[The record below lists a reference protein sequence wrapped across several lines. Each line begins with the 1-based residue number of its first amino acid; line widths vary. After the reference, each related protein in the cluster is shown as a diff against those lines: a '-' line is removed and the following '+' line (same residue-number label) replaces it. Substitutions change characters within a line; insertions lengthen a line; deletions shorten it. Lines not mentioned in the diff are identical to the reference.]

1 MSIPGGHYLRT
12 LRRRW
17 GERDDVYR
25 TLYFTPVIVC
35 VAILGATLLTWQ
47 GSVQSLERDISLS
60 ANTRMDSLE
69 QTIGQRLASY
79 EQILKGG
86 VGFFQGSD
94 RVTHQEWNNYLEAFV
109 LEDQRWGVEE
119 LGYAQVIKAADVPAV
134 TDRLKQDGVAD
145 FAIRPSKPPRTE
157 YAAAIFIKP
166 ANRESKPFYGKDL
179 YIDEVRRTAAYR
191 ARDNDATA
199 MSGRR
204 TLEVAGSPKIGFLV
218 LSPHYEL
225 GRPTSTVEQRRSELL
240 GYVYASFSAEV
251 FFKGTSDPEQERT
264 LGYQIN
270 VEGDATPMYESA
282 NFATLAKT
290 GDARKI
296 DRTFTIYGVKW
307 NINYVL
313 DPARLVSSAQSN
325 RPLSVIIAGV
335 VAAIFA
341 TTIIVLVLR
350 GRARELAAQKERA
363 VELAKDEL
371 LSLASHQ
378 LRTPAT
384 GVKQYLGMVLQGFV
398 GRVPARQR
406 ELLDRAYA
414 SNDRQLR
421 IINEILHLA
430 KIESGRIVLARQDV
444 DVNELITDVVN
455 EQQGDID
462 EAGHHLAVRLPRK
475 PVIINADIHSLRMVI
490 ENVLSNAIKYTL
502 PGGTITI
509 RVYKKNR
516 EAYIVVK
523 DTGVGIA
530 PADMKKIFEQFSRLP
545 NAMSQQV
552 GGTGIGLYLAKHLV
566 ELHGGSVE
574 VQSQPDAGSTFTIVL
589 PDGKEEV

>member
-1 MSIPGGHYLRT
+1 MTIPGSHYLRA
-12 LRRRW
+12 LKQRW
-17 GERDDVYR
+17 GERDDVFG
-25 TLYFTPVIVC
+25 TLYITPVIVC
-35 VAILGATLLTWQ
+35 AAILGATLLTWQ
-47 GSVQSLERDISLS
+47 GSVQSLERDISVAAHS
-60 ANTRMDSLE
+60 RMDSLE

-86 VGFFQGSD
+86 VGLFQGSD
-94 RVTHQEWNNYLEAFV
+94 NVTHAEWNNYLEAFV

-119 LGYAQVIKAADVPAV
+119 LGYALVFEASKLPAV
-134 TDRLKQDGVAD
+134 TAGLQQDGITN
-145 FAIRPSKPPRTE
+145 FAIRPKRPARPV
-157 YAAAIFIKP
+157 YAAATFIKP
-166 ANRESKPFYGKDL
+166 TDARKSPLYGRDL
-179 YIDEVRRTAAYR
+179 YADEQLRAAAHR

-199 MSGRR
+199 ISGRILPDDS
-204 TLEVAGSPKIGFLV
+204 TPSTGFV
-218 LSPHYEL
+218 IFSPHYSL
-225 GRPTSTVEQRRSELL
+225 GASTTSTKERRSALL
-240 GYVYASFSAEV
+240 GYVYAIFSANT
-251 FFKGTSDPEQERT
+251 FFQGTSDPHQEET
-264 LGYQIN
+264 LGYRIS
-270 VEGDATPMYESA
+270 VAGDDAALYESA
-282 NFATLAKT
+282 NFTALANT
-290 GDARKI
+290 SDARQI
-296 DRTFTIYGVKW
+296 DRSFKVYGVQW
-307 NINYVL
+307 DIRYVL
-313 DPARLVSSAQSN
+313 NAAKLVSSAQSN
-325 RPLSVIIAGV
+325 RPLSVIIAGA

-350 GRARELAAQKERA
+350 GRARELADQKERA

-398 GRVPARQR
+398 GRVPTRQR

-455 EQQGDID
+455 EQQGEID
-462 EAGHHLAVRLPRK
+462 DAEHHLVVRLPKK
-475 PVIINADIHSLRMVI
+475 PVIINADLHSLRMVI
-490 ENVLSNAIKYTL
+490 ENVLSNSIKYTL
-502 PGGTITI
+502 AGGTITLK
-509 RVYKKNR
+509 VYKKGGF
-516 EAYIVVK
+516 AYIEVK

-530 PADMKKIFEQFSRLP
+530 PADIKKIFEQFSRLP

-566 ELHGGSVE
+566 ELHGGTVE
-574 VQSQPDAGSTFTIVL
+574 VVSEPEKGSTFTIML
-589 PDGKEEV
+589 PNGKEGV